1 MQLIIAFSKSHR
13 SRLRSFK
20 SSGTRLS
27 MPTRKRKVMK
37 KFEVT
42 IYSRQYETHIVD
54 AENKGDAIEIANN
67 CSEPVEVGFVDG
79 D

>member
-1 MQLIIAFSKSHR
+1 
-13 SRLRSFK
+13 
-20 SSGTRLS
+20 

-42 IYSRQYETHIVD
+42 IYYREYETHIVD

-79 D
+79 DQGYDVVEIKEETRE